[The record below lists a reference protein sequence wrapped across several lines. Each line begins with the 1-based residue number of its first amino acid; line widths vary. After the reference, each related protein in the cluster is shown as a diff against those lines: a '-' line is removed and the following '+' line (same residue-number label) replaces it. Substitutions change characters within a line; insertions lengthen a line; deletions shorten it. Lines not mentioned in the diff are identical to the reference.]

1 MTYKSIKRQIT
12 RIFNSSTKL
21 FGTKEPDPEFGFNFQ
36 ISCGYRSKGSIKGKS
51 AIRIL
56 NNPEIQRALNHANC
70 EIYDGI
76 ADKIKEIGVN
86 KRYNFLIFI
95 TENENNKI
103 TIEGVTERK

>member
-1 MTYKSIKRQIT
+1 MTIKSVRRQVT

-21 FGTKEPDPEFGFNFQ
+21 FGIKTSDPEYGFSFEVR
-36 ISCGYRSKGSIKGKS
+36 CGYRSKGSIKGKS

-56 NNPEIQRALNHANC
+56 NNPEIQRALKHANC
-70 EIYDGI
+70 EIYKGI
-76 ADKIKEIGVN
+76 VDKIKEVGID
-86 KRYNFLIFI
+86 KRYSFLIFI